1 MPWAIVMLY
10 VCIGL
15 VVLSLV
21 RWASFFLTMQADIGK
36 EKESMKTNQFM
47 LLGSALVET
56 IWTMGTNIASKC
68 FQVKHAEI

>member
-56 IWTMGTNIASKC
+56 IWTMGTNIASS
-68 FQVKHAEI
+68 ILSS

>member
-21 RWASFFLTMQADIGK
+21 RWASFFLTMQADMGK

-56 IWTMGTNIASKC
+56 IWTMGTNIASS
-68 FQVKHAEI
+68 ILSS